1 MSAMICSRSSLAL
14 GVGWFELVVLVGTVW
29 TSLVC
34 FWLGVGVLVS
44 AGYSFSLKL
53 NDHLVGG

>member
-1 MSAMICSRSSLAL
+1 L

-53 NDHLVGG
+53 NDHLVG